1 MGYSSWS
8 RKESDT
14 TKQLTLMLIIIDVE
28 HMFIHMMPV
37 GHPYVWE
44 KENQFFAICKMREF
58 HWMCSGISFSC
69 KLG

>member
-28 HMFIHMMPV
+28 YMFI
-37 GHPYVWE
+37 
-44 KENQFFAICKMREF
+44 
-58 HWMCSGISFSC
+58 CSYI
-69 KLG
+69 